1 MTDPVEPLDPSDP
14 RDDDTEA
21 TTRRRRG
28 LLVAVAAV
36 LVAAAVVVAL
46 VVRGADDGADVDPS
60 GSGSSAAT
68 PAPAPGGA
76 ATPDDGSDGTEA
88 SEGTDASEGPAE
100 DPGAREQ
107 PPVPLDASPV
117 VTDGITLR
125 VESLTAVDGQA
136 ALPGEIGGPAVSVTV
151 VVDNASEQPFDLAG
165 TVVNAYSG
173 PELTPANGL
182 STGTSAFPA
191 EAPAGTTTTATYVFS
206 VPADERDQV
215 RVTVDTAVDL
225 PTVVFEGAAD

>member
-1 MTDPVEPLDPSDP
+1 VTDPVEPLDPSDP

-206 VPADERDQV
+206 VPADQRDQV